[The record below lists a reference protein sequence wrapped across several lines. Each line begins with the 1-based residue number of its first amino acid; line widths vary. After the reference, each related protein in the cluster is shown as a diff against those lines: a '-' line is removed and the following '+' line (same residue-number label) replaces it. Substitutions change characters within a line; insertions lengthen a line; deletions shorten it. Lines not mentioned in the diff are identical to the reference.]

1 MTGQEEYPRF
11 ISNRPCGNDK
21 YEGKSQPR
29 RAGDFTNKNLTGN
42 RRSFIFAHGTL
53 LNSWLPIDWQE

>member
-21 YEGKSQPR
+21 YEGKSQEL
-29 RAGDFTNKNLTGN
+29 TNIFFVNL
-42 RRSFIFAHGTL
+42 AL
-53 LNSWLPIDWQE
+53 

>member
-21 YEGKSQPR
+21 YEGKSQELSDKER
-29 RAGDFTNKNLTGN
+29 QLQIIATSL
-42 RRSFIFAHGTL
+42 AHL
-53 LNSWLPIDWQE
+53 

>member
-21 YEGKSQPR
+21 YEGKSQEQE
-29 RAGDFTNKNLTGN
+29 TKLK
-42 RRSFIFAHGTL
+42 TL
-53 LNSWLPIDWQE
+53 IKITHV

>member
-21 YEGKSQPR
+21 YEGKSQEERDIIIKDPSNQSYFR
-29 RAGDFTNKNLTGN
+29 DSRLIL
-42 RRSFIFAHGTL
+42 SI
-53 LNSWLPIDWQE
+53 

>member
-21 YEGKSQPR
+21 YEGKSQEDSSCNQKVVFSYR
-29 RAGDFTNKNLTGN
+29 FC
-42 RRSFIFAHGTL
+42 
-53 LNSWLPIDWQE
+53 

>member
-21 YEGKSQPR
+21 YEGKSQE
-29 RAGDFTNKNLTGN
+29 LYM
-42 RRSFIFAHGTL
+42 IFE
-53 LNSWLPIDWQE
+53 IV